1 MNIFSLSNSDLQ
13 QLAENLPIFPGYSQK
28 NFNKINSGGRE
39 AKYQIKLIF
48 FCQSQEAL
56 AIIWTNQNAQK
67 IQAADVKGGK
77 IPASQSQWVFASD
90 WLRMWREMLRQ
101 SQTRATENWSG
112 GKKNERYLVRLKKA
126 VLKRICFTSDPHSPS
141 SLVFQNSKSQ
151 CKTMNLK
158 KKQYSA
164 TALLG
169 FLMASL

>member
-1 MNIFSLSNSDLQ
+1 MNIFSLRNSDLQ
-13 QLAENLPIFPGYSQK
+13 HLDENLPNFPGYFQE
-28 NFNKINSGGRE
+28 NFNKIKWVEEKLSIKSNWYYFANHKKHWQSYEPIRTRR
-39 AKYQIKLIF
+39 KYKQPTLRAGKYLLVNHNGFLPLIGWE
-48 FCQSQEAL
+48 CGARCYVNHKRGQ
-56 AIIWTNQNAQK
+56 
-67 IQAADVKGGK
+67 GK
-77 IPASQSQWVFASD
+77 TGLV
-90 WLRMWREMLRQ
+90 E
-101 SQTRATENWSG
+101 
-112 GKKNERYLVRLKKA
+112 KKNERYLVRLKKA